1 MLLTTETSIA
11 LRCPMCGKF
20 EQHQLSLFAFAGQ
33 KTVQIGCSC
42 GATKLILGTK
52 NRKKF
57 WLQIPCV
64 LCETKHMF
72 YYTRKQLWSNHVLN
86 IICSESK
93 IELGF
98 IGAKNKVAQLVESYE
113 QDISTLLEE
122 MDPDDYINNP
132 TIMME
137 VLNCLHDIA
146 EDGYLYCG
154 CGNVKI
160 DVDIMPDRLEL
171 HCGECG
177 AMGTVFAETD
187 EDLETIKKMD
197 VIELVKNGFKYL
209 GPTKKKS
216 LKGLGKGVGKKKK
229 SKEQT

>member
-1 MLLTTETSIA
+1 MLLTTETVIA

-20 EQHQLSLFAFAGQ
+20 EQHQLSLFTFSGQ
-33 KTVQIGCSC
+33 KTVQICCSC
-42 GATKLILGTK
+42 GATKLTLGTK
-52 NRKKF
+52 NRQKF
-57 WLQIPCV
+57 WMQIPCV

-72 YYTRKQLWSNHVLN
+72 FFTRKQIWSNNVLE
-86 IICSESK
+86 ITCAESK

-98 IGAKNKVAQLVESYE
+98 AGAKHKVAKLVERYE
-113 QDISTLLEE
+113 QDITTLLEE

-146 EDGYLYCG
+146 EEGYLYCG

-177 AMGTVFAETD
+177 AMGTVFAETE
-187 EDLETIKKMD
+187 EDVKTIKNMD
-197 VIELVKNGFKYL
+197 VIELVKNSFQFL
-209 GPTKKKS
+209 GTKKTGILKS
-216 LKGLGKGVGKKKK
+216 INKAVSKKKK
-229 SKEQT
+229 SKEQN